1 MLVVP
6 KFYLSQYDEI
16 KAKNDYR
23 QISILLWLDSA
34 PSDWYDRIQGLGYE
48 CLISPLHDKDVL
60 EDGTAKKAHY
70 HVFFLFP
77 GKKTADQCQFIAD
90 TVSGQVD
97 YPFLFVPDRKVH
109 ARYLCHLDSPHKH
122 RYPLV
127 EVVQV
132 NGASILKWASDDD
145 KDQQDD
151 EILNDILSWIRER
164 RCRFFNQLL
173 DYALD
178 NHLHLWVSRLKKDL
192 TPIVKAYMQGLTLEV
207 DNEIKSLA
215 RYKLLKKNTNND
227 N

>member
-6 KFYLSQYDEI
+6 KAYLSSYDEI
-16 KAKNDYR
+16 IKKNDYR
-23 QISILLWLDSA
+23 QISLLIWLDSA
-34 PSDWYDRIQGLGYE
+34 PSDWLERISDLGYE

-70 HVFFLFP
+70 HCFFLFP
-77 GKKTADQCQFIAD
+77 GKKTADQCQYIAD
-90 TVSGQVD
+90 YVSGQSN
-97 YPFLFVPDRKVH
+97 YPYLFVPDRKVH

-151 EILNDILSWIRER
+151 EILNDILSWVRSR

-178 NHLHLWVSRLKKDL
+178 NNLNLWVSRLKRDL

-207 DNEIKSLA
+207 DNEYKTLS
-215 RYKLLKKNTNND
+215 RYKMLKND
-227 N
+227 THNDI